1 MYLPKR
7 KTHLQEDDTMM
18 NLQEILFFR
27 AKAELDAYMDMK
39 KAECYTEE
47 EIERQR
53 ERFCS
58 AYQIIEEAELES
70 EYEDWKEK
78 NA

>member
-1 MYLPKR
+1 
-7 KTHLQEDDTMM
+7 
-18 NLQEILFFR
+18 
-27 AKAELDAYMDMK
+27 MDMK

-53 ERFCS
+53 ERFFS

-70 EYEDWKEK
+70 EYQDWKEK

>member
-1 MYLPKR
+1 
-7 KTHLQEDDTMM
+7 MM

-53 ERFCS
+53 EHFCS
-58 AYQIIEEAELES
+58 AYQIIEEAELED
-70 EYEDWKEK
+70 EYEDWKGK